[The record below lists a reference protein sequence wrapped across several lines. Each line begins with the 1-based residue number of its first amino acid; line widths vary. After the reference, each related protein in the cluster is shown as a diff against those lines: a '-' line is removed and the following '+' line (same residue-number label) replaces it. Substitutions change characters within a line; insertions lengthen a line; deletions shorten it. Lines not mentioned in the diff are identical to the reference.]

1 MVPPRPENGIAL
13 IHSPSIF
20 KKNKF
25 IPEGFQPSPAELGLA
40 QEIFEA
46 NGISEEETDHGFRH
60 LDAEGRAVLQTE
72 TWGETQQTIQ
82 LTYGEG
88 EAMTEQAK
96 LLTGPEA
103 GKSLTR
109 EHPRTTAIIETRFSD
124 ADLGEVSG
132 SFAAKVET
140 LAGTVGSDGSLT
152 ERWAN
157 LEVTD
162 QELIEKFSAIP
173 LERRQ
178 AGNGGE
184 TYVILKGDLGGGFS
198 IDVGERT
205 ILVECMKKL
214 SITYATDG
222 RPRRANFGTIA
233 WTEKRRE

>member
-1 MVPPRPENGIAL
+1 M
-13 IHSPSIF
+13 
-20 KKNKF
+20 
-25 IPEGFQPSPAELGLA
+25 PEGYQPSPAELGLA

-60 LDAEGRAVLQTE
+60 RDAEGRAVLQTE

-109 EHPRTTAIIETRFSD
+109 EHPRTITTIEAQFSD
-124 ADLGEVSG
+124 TDLGEVSG
-132 SFAAKVET
+132 SFGAKVET

-162 QELIEKFSAIP
+162 AEMLEKFSAIP
-173 LERRQ
+173 VERRQ
-178 AGNGGE
+178 TGNAGE
-184 TYVILKGDLGGGFS
+184 SYVILKGDFGGGFS

-205 ILVECMKKL
+205 ILVESMKKL
-214 SITYATDG
+214 SITYAPDG
-222 RPRRANFGTIA
+222 RPLRAKFGTIA
-233 WTEKRRE
+233 WTEKPRE